1 MLYNILS
8 ALRFMPNL
16 ITFGLKVI
24 KGVDFICF
32 KVYAL
37 PFDIESYEKFF

>member
-16 ITFGLKVI
+16 IKFGQMS
-24 KGVDFICF
+24 FID
-32 KVYAL
+32 AN
-37 PFDIESYEKFF
+37 ESKSCLRIT